1 MPSYE
6 ILIDGELQKIELT
19 KTGENQFSAKI
30 GDKPH
35 NIELKTDK
43 LDFEK
48 AFEIKIDDKTYKIEL
63 PKIVQEKPLPIKVD
77 EVKFTT
83 EVRATRRQAITTF
96 EPTPQTPTRKT
107 TTLSKQNHVEG
118 AVTAPMTG
126 KIVSVKV
133 KKGDQVKQNQ
143 VLCTIE
149 AMKMENEI
157 TTPKAG
163 NVQEVNV
170 SEGSPVNEGDVL
182 FIVA

>member
-6 ILIDGELQKIELT
+6 IQIDGEPRKIELT

-30 GDKPH
+30 ADKSH
-35 NIELKTDK
+35 NIELETGK

-48 AFEIKIDDKTYKIEL
+48 GFEIRVDGRTYKVEL
-63 PKIVQEKPLPIKVD
+63 PKIEREKPLQIKVD

-83 EVRATRRQAITTF
+83 EVKTTRRQAITTF
-96 EPTPQTPTRKT
+96 EPTPQASTRKT

-126 KIVSVKV
+126 KIVSVKI

-157 TTPKAG
+157 TAPKAG

-170 SEGSPVNEGDVL
+170 SEGSPVNEGDML
-182 FIVA
+182 FIIA

>member
-6 ILIDGELQKIELT
+6 ILIDGEPRKVELT
-19 KTGENQFSAKI
+19 KTGQNQFAAKI
-30 GDKPH
+30 GDKPR

-48 AFEIKIDDKTYKIEL
+48 AFEIRVDGKTYKVEL
-63 PKIVQEKPLPIKVD
+63 PKIEHEKPSTIKVD
-77 EVKFTT
+77 GVKFTT
-83 EVRATRRQAITTF
+83 EVKTTRRQTITPF
-96 EPTPQTPTRKT
+96 EPKPEASTRKT
-107 TTLSKQNHVEG
+107 ITLSKQNAVEG

-133 KKGDQVKQNQ
+133 KKGDQVNQNQ
-143 VLCTIE
+143 VLCVIE

-163 NVQEVNV
+163 NVQEANI
-170 SEGSPVNEGDVL
+170 SEGSPVSEGDVL
-182 FIVA
+182 FIIA

>member
-6 ILIDGELQKIELT
+6 ILIDGEARKIELI

-30 GDKPH
+30 GDKSRS
-35 NIELKTDK
+35 IELKTEK
-43 LDFEK
+43 LNFEK
-48 AFEIKIDDKTYKIEL
+48 AFEIKVDDKTYKIEL
-63 PKIVQEKPLPIKVD
+63 QKIEQEKPSPIKVD

-83 EVRATRRQAITTF
+83 EVRTTRRQAVTTF
-96 EPTPQTPTRKT
+96 EPTPQASTRKPIA
-107 TTLSKQNHVEG
+107 LSRQNHVEG
-118 AVTAPMTG
+118 AIIAPMTG

-133 KKGDQVKQNQ
+133 KKGYQVKQNQ